1 MKTSR
6 MDQYFFLFFCTQQQ
20 SALNKCFMGPEF
32 QQPAA
37 FPTETQRVMS
47 GLFFFYVQGGRKG
60 VEGEKGGG
68 RENRFN
74 KFVRSITQKIRMLP
88 CPRLMPST
96 YVFPCVTLSL
106 YSMVSTLNKIR

>member
-6 MDQYFFLFFCTQQQ
+6 MDQFLFWTQQQ

-47 GLFFFYVQGGRKG
+47 GLFIFLNVLDR
-60 VEGEKGGG
+60 VEGE
-68 RENRFN
+68 R
-74 KFVRSITQKIRMLP
+74 I
-88 CPRLMPST
+88 
-96 YVFPCVTLSL
+96 
-106 YSMVSTLNKIR
+106 VSTSSFDPLPKRYGCSHVRGLCHLRTYFRVSLFRCIPWSQL